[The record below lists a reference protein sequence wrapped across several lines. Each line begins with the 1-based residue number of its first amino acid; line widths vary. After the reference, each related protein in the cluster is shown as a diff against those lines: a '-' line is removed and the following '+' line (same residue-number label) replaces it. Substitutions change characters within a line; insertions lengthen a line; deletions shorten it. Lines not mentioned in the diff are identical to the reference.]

1 MEITYLIIGVVT
13 FLNLIILK
21 IKLERERYSDL
32 AVDVAGLVVLNYF
45 FSGSLGGMTIAM
57 VSSLLLSLYLLAF
70 PPKMPNF

>member
-21 IKLERERYSDL
+21 IKLERERYADL

-45 FSGSLGGMTIAM
+45 FGGSLGGMTIAM

>member
-21 IKLERERYSDL
+21 IKLERERYFDL
-32 AVDVAGLVVLNYF
+32 AVDVAGIVVLNYLF
-45 FSGSLGGMTIAM
+45 GGTLGGMTIAM